1 MMMRTA
7 FALLGLGLL
16 SLALNGCGGSE
27 GSGGTTPSPT
37 PTPSAVGTSVR
48 GIVLRLQPGVDPTA
62 LAREYGLSLEDSDT
76 AGNLYSFRQR
86 DNDHEDRNKLSE
98 RLRGDPRFAD
108 AEPDEGVRCPEG
120 GSVTGDPIH
129 VPFDFVG
136 TSDSRYTPLAS
147 NYSTPTVN
155 PTPSQQV
162 GLSGSRSVKRSGSVV
177 VAVLDTGVQAS
188 HPSLSGHL
196 LTGYNAINP
205 SATPEDVADGVQNQA
220 LGHGTMV
227 SGVISQLAPDA
238 KILPVRVLNADG
250 SGTIFDV
257 VRGLRWAVAHGAS
270 IVNLSFGTTTASR
283 TLQRAI
289 HEARDAGAVIVA
301 SAGNAGKDQKDFP
314 AAFSDAIAVAAVD
327 SADKKASFSNFGSHV
342 TLCAPGTDIRSTYI
356 NGTFATWS
364 GTSFAA
370 PFVSGAAALIRAAQP
385 TLEADKV
392 TDALKKSA
400 RSVDSLN
407 PTYSGKLG
415 KGVLNIPGAL
425 SIK

>member
-1 MMMRTA
+1 MKRSA
-7 FALLGLGLL
+7 VALLGLGLL
-16 SLALNGCGGSE
+16 GLALTGCGGS
-27 GSGGTTPSPT
+27 SGTSPT
-37 PTPSAVGTSVR
+37 IPPSGNSVR
-48 GIVLRLQPGVDPTA
+48 GIVLRLQPGVDPAA
-62 LAREYGLSLEDSDT
+62 LAREYGLSLEDGDP

-136 TSDSRYTPLAS
+136 PSDSRYTSLAN
-147 NYSTPTVN
+147 NYSAPTAN

-177 VAVLDTGVQAS
+177 VAVLDTGIQAN

-196 LTGYNAINP
+196 LAGYNAIAP
-205 SATPEDVADGVQNQA
+205 SATPEDIADGAQNQA

-227 SGVISQLAPDA
+227 AGVIAQLAPDA

-250 SGTIFDV
+250 SGSVFDV

-270 IVNLSFGTTTASR
+270 VVNLSFGTTTASR
-283 TLQRAI
+283 TLQSAI
-289 HEARDAGAVIVA
+289 HQAHDAGVVIVA
-301 SAGNAGKDQKDFP
+301 SAGNAGKAQKDFP

-327 SADKKASFSNFGSHV
+327 SADKKASFSNFGSHI
-342 TLCAPGTDIRSTYI
+342 TLCAPGTDIRSTYV

-392 TDALKKSA
+392 TDALRKSA
-400 RSVDSLN
+400 RSVDALN
-407 PTYSGKLG
+407 ASYSGKLG

-425 SIK
+425 SQK